1 MRVNITY
8 SVGLENIPEE
18 ISKLL
23 LEGSESLKE
32 STKVVD
38 SMRERSPLE
47 MVESINSIRETM
59 AIFDMRLAECLAI
72 LSGYIDVKG
81 KVAAATLS
89 AETNVDYDDDEL
101 GGIDE

>member
-8 SVGLENIPEE
+8 SVGLEDIPEE

-23 LEGSESLKE
+23 LEGSVSLKE
-32 STKVVD
+32 SIKVVD
-38 SMRERSPLE
+38 SMREKNPLE

-81 KVAAATLS
+81 KVAAPALS
-89 AETNVDYDDDEL
+89 SETNVDYDDDGQ